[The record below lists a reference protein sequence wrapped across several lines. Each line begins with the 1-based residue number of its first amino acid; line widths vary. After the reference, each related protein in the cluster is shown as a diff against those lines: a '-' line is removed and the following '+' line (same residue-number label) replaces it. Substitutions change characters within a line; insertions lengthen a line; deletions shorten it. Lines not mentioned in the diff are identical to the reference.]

1 VLRLAEAHPVV
12 VIFYKPLGVDDSV
25 GGSMKNVANCDK

>member
-1 VLRLAEAHPVV
+1 MPELPH
-12 VIFYKPLGVDDSV
+12 ICFYKPLGVDDSV